1 MSQVLD
7 KQIAEHLS
15 LLHDDEKK
23 SILSVIKSFLSHRKE
38 TPERVSIEQYN
49 KELDKAEAQFKSG
62 NFITHEE
69 MIKRVKKW

>member
-1 MSQVLD
+1 MSQALD
-7 KQIAEHLS
+7 KQIGEYLS

-23 SILSVIKSFLSHRKE
+23 SLLGVIKSFLSNRKE
-38 TPERVSIEQYN
+38 ASVRVSLEQYN